1 MGKPIGAIFR
11 KHCSYAVRSGIKFS
25 GAPLVEESGSAK
37 GPGERAEPRL
47 RDGAG
52 SGSGLASGGSSHPF
66 LPPVI
71 NMKNISGCFC
81 AQPRKTLLR
90 WHPVAAAGRPFP
102 PAPSGTRTRGALPAL
117 LTRQRRGS
125 RGRGCRR
132 PPPPAAVAR
141 PPASGP
147 GAAPSLRE
155 SPHAGPAPAPPPSA
169 GTAARA
175 RPAAAGRAARGD
187 AAASARRDTPGGV
200 RAWFRVVKK
209 GAGKGHRTKSLQ

>member
-11 KHCSYAVRSGIKFS
+11 KRCSYAVRSGIKFS

-47 RDGAG
+47 REGAG

-155 SPHAGPAPAPPPSA
+155 SPQQGPLQPRRLPPELLPAPAPLRP
-169 GTAARA
+169 GG
-175 RPAAAGRAARGD
+175 RPAVMPLPQLAGIPQGEYERG
-187 AAASARRDTPGGV
+187 SE
-200 RAWFRVVKK
+200 W
-209 GAGKGHRTKSLQ
+209 